1 MSARL
6 RSRRSRFAES
16 MKMDRREFL
25 GRVAAGGTALSLP
38 MLLPGCATEPEPE
51 PVPEAPR
58 PDTLF
63 ASWYGVD
70 EASISRVMTA
80 LTSAGADIADAY
92 LEISHYN
99 RIVYE
104 NGEVTE
110 SVSSRDQGA
119 GLRVVRGDDVGFAS
133 TEDLTLPAL
142 QAAAREAAG
151 QGSAGPVVAT
161 PLRLRDDGNLYPT
174 SLSWSKVAMENR
186 RALLSTIEAQV
197 RAAEPAVE
205 SVSIRWED
213 SEQNILIAT
222 LDGHVVMDTRPL
234 ARLTLVVTAA
244 QGDARQTG
252 FATSAARA
260 GIDWYSDERIDAL
273 VATALERTMVQF
285 EARRAPEGRMP
296 VILAAGTS
304 GVLLHEA
311 IGHALEADFNRDGT
325 SAWSNRIGERVAE
338 SFVTVVD
345 DARLPHESGALNF
358 DDEGSET
365 GRNVLVQNGVLRSYV
380 HDLRS
385 ARHYGVEPTGS
396 GRRESYRHMPMPRLS
411 CTFIENGPH
420 SRDEIIAAAGNAIIC
435 ETFAGG
441 RAELGS
447 GDFSFEVKNGWIVEQ
462 GRVTTPTKDFR
473 IAGNGPE
480 LLGQITMA
488 ADDMRMDTGGWIC
501 GKHGQNLPVSHGM
514 PTVLVSG
521 LDVSRIRA

>member
-1 MSARL
+1 MN
-6 RSRRSRFAES
+6 RRQ
-16 MKMDRREFL
+16 FL
-25 GRVAAGGTALSLP
+25 GRAAAGGTALSLP
-38 MLLPGCATEPEPE
+38 MLLPGCAAGPEG
-51 PVPEAPR
+51 VPEAPR

-70 EASISRVMTA
+70 EASISRVMTT
-80 LTSAGADIADAY
+80 LTAAGADIADAC
-92 LEISHYN
+92 LEISQHN
-99 RIVYE
+99 RIVHE
-104 NGEVTE
+104 NGEIRE
-110 SVSSRDQGA
+110 SASTRDQGA
-119 GLRVVRGDDVGFAS
+119 GLRVIRGDQVGFAW
-133 TEDLTLPAL
+133 TEDLRLPAL
-142 QAAAREAAG
+142 EAAAREARG
-151 QGSAGPVVAT
+151 PGPAGPVTAA
-161 PLRLRDDGNLYPT
+161 PLRHREDGNLYPT
-174 SLSWSKVAMENR
+174 SLSWSHVTTEDR
-186 RALLSTIEAQV
+186 RALLGAVEARV

-205 SVSIRWED
+205 SVAIRWED
-213 SEQNILIAT
+213 SEQNILVAT

-234 ARLTLVVTAA
+234 TRLTLVVTAA
-244 QGDARQTG
+244 QGGARQTG

-260 GIDWYSDERIDAL
+260 GIDWFNDERIDAL
-273 VATALERTMVQF
+273 VGAALERTMIQF

-311 IGHALEADFNRDGT
+311 IGHAFEADFNRDGT
-325 SAWSNRIGERVAE
+325 SAWSDSIGERVAE

-358 DDEGSET
+358 DDEGSAT
-365 GRNVLVQNGVLRSYV
+365 GRNVLVENGVLRSYL

-396 GRRESYRHMPMPRLS
+396 GRRESYRHIPMPRLS
-411 CTFIENGPH
+411 STFIENGPH

-435 ETFAGG
+435 ETFSGG

-447 GDFSFEVKNGWIVEQ
+447 GDFSFEVKNGWIVEE
-462 GRVTTPTKDFR
+462 GRVTTPTKDLR

-480 LLGQITMA
+480 LLGKITMA